1 LRSLRRILKIGHR
14 GAAGHAPENTLAS
27 VEKGIALGADY
38 VEVDIQRTLDGR
50 LVLMHDKFVNR
61 TTDGTGRLAELRWD
75 ELSGLDAGGGQRIP
89 LLQQTLEAANG
100 RVGLIL
106 ESITPGIGP
115 EVYRQVLDFG
125 CRGPV
130 IFSSFLHGDVLAI
143 RELDAHVMTMAL
155 MEGVPIS
162 KTAFAREARVTHAG
176 IALDSMTA
184 EFCEALHGDGLVVFL
199 YTADTEEQISV
210 AAALGADGIISNF
223 PERI

>member
-89 LLQQTLEAANG
+89 SLQQTLEAASG

-115 EVYRQVLDFG
+115 EVYRQVSKFG
-125 CRGPV
+125 YHGPV
-130 IFSSFLHGDVLAI
+130 IFASFLHEDMFAI
-143 RELDAHVMTMAL
+143 RELDGRAMTMAL
-155 MEGVPIS
+155 MEGVPLS
-162 KTAFAREARVTHAG
+162 KTAFAREAKVTHAG
-176 IALDSMTA
+176 IALDTA
-184 EFCEALHGDGLVVFL
+184 TGEFCEALRGDSLGIFL
-199 YTADTEEQISV
+199 YTADTKEQIRS
-210 AAALGADGIISNF
+210 AATLGADGIISNF